1 MIYSLDREAPT
12 KNLQKVNVDE
22 LNIIAQKARAKGFDV
37 SVAG

>member
-12 KNLQKVNVDE
+12 TTLEKVTVEEMNV
-22 LNIIAQKARAKGFDV
+22 IAAKARERGFNI